1 MAMTKK
7 IKAVRAVTAR
17 PSPWKESL
25 LSMKGLRVS
34 YGDYEALHGYCLE
47 LAPGEIHCIA
57 GESGSGKSTILKAL
71 LGLTSY
77 SAEVTGGS
85 MSFAGQ
91 DVLAMSDRERRDL
104 LGDEIGLIA
113 QNPAASFN
121 PLRTFRVQFQETLE
135 SHGKKL
141 DEHEV
146 FHVFKTLG
154 LPTDGRVLSSCPY
167 EVSGGM
173 CQRVAIALLM
183 LLRPRL
189 LLCDEV
195 TSALDVTTQKQVAD
209 ELLQLRDETGMAILM
224 VTHNLGL
231 AAYMADTISV
241 LLNGDCVE
249 SGPVGGHYRGD
260 VPGVLSTPAH
270 NYTKKLLHDVADF
283 EDDLRA
289 RTAFEPDA
297 PRAVQ
302 LSDVHKSYK
311 VRGNEVEALKGVDLL
326 LYKGEILGVV
336 GESGSGK
343 STILRQICG
352 METPEFGDVI
362 LDGKY
367 QYIFQDAYASFDPRM
382 TIRQSLYESI
392 RNAAK
397 RDGKPSQRGSMVPE
411 YEDRIMTYLE
421 QVGLS
426 TDLLDRF
433 PSRLSGGQCQR
444 MAIARALVGDPEVL
458 LCDEITSALD
468 VTAQREV
475 VELLVHLHEE
485 LGLSIVFVS
494 HDLAL
499 VHSFCDRI
507 LVLKS
512 GEVITCGD
520 AKKVIRH
527 TEEPYTKQLL
537 DSVLTVR

>member
-17 PSPWKESL
+17 PSPRKESL

-209 ELLQLRDETGMAILM
+209 ELLRLRDETGMAILM

-270 NYTKKLLHDVADF
+270 NYTKKLLHYVADF

-367 QYIFQDAYASFDPRM
+367 QYIFQNAYASFDPRM

-520 AKKVIRH
+520 AKEVIRH

>member
-7 IKAVRAVTAR
+7 IKTVRAVTAR
-17 PSPWKESL
+17 PSLQKESL
-25 LSMKGLRVS
+25 LSMKDLCVS
-34 YGDYEALHGYCLE
+34 YGDFEALHNYSLE

-85 MSFAGQ
+85 MSFAGN
-91 DVLAMSDRERRDL
+91 DVLAMSDKERREL

-121 PLRTFRVQFQETLE
+121 PLRTFRAQFKETLE
-135 SHGKKL
+135 SHGREL

-209 ELLQLRDETGMAILM
+209 ELLRLRDETGMAILL

-249 SGPVGGHYRGD
+249 SGPVGGHYRGGA
-260 VPGVLSTPAH
+260 PGVLSTPSH
-270 NYTKKLLHDVADF
+270 DYTIKLLHDVADF
-283 EDDLRA
+283 EDDLRPRSSFA
-289 RTAFEPDA
+289 PSDPTAVA
-297 PRAVQ
+297 
-302 LSDVHKSYK
+302 LTDVHKTYR
-311 VRGNEVEALKGVDLL
+311 VRGNEVQALKGVNLA

-343 STILRQICG
+343 STILRQVCG
-352 METPEFGDVI
+352 METPEVGEVH
-362 LDGKY
+362 LDGNF

-397 RDGKPSQRGSMVPE
+397 RDGKPSQRGSRVPE
-411 YEDRIMTYLE
+411 YDKRIESYLS

-426 TDLLDRF
+426 PELLDRF

-444 MAIARALVGDPEVL
+444 MAIARALVADPEVL

-475 VELLVHLHEE
+475 VELLCRLHDE
-485 LGLSIVFVS
+485 LSLSIIFVS

-520 AKKVIRH
+520 AKEVIQH

>member
-7 IKAVRAVTAR
+7 IKTIRAVAAR
-17 PSPWKESL
+17 PSPRKESL
-25 LSMKGLRVS
+25 LSMKDLCVS
-34 YGDYEALHGYCLE
+34 YGDFEALHNYSLE

-85 MSFAGQ
+85 MSFAGN
-91 DVLAMSDRERRDL
+91 DVLAMSDKERREL

-121 PLRTFRVQFQETLE
+121 PLRTFRAQFKETLE
-135 SHGKKL
+135 SHGREL

-183 LLRPRL
+183 LLKPRL

-209 ELLQLRDETGMAILM
+209 ELLRLRDETGMAILL

-249 SGPVGGHYRGD
+249 SGPVGGHYRGGAH
-260 VPGVLSTPAH
+260 GVLSTPSH
-270 NYTKKLLHDVADF
+270 DYTKKLLHDVADF
-283 EDDLRA
+283 EDDLRP
-289 RTAFEPDA
+289 RTAFTSADPK
-297 PRAVQ
+297 AVE
-302 LSDVHKSYK
+302 LSDVHKTYR
-311 VRGNEVEALKGVDLL
+311 VRGNEVQALKGVDLDVFR
-326 LYKGEILGVV
+326 GEILGVV

-343 STILRQICG
+343 STILRQVCG
-352 METPEFGDVI
+352 METPEVGEVR

-397 RDGKPSQRGSMVPE
+397 RDGKPSQRGSRVPE
-411 YEDRIMTYLE
+411 YDKRIESYLS

-426 TDLLDRF
+426 PELLDRF
-433 PSRLSGGQCQR
+433 TSRLSGGQCQR
-444 MAIARALVGDPEVL
+444 MAIARALVADPEVL

-475 VELLVHLHEE
+475 VELLVRLHDE
-485 LGLSIVFVS
+485 LGLSIIFVS

-520 AKKVIRH
+520 AKEVIQH

>member
-209 ELLQLRDETGMAILM
+209 ELLRLRDETGMAILM

-270 NYTKKLLHDVADF
+270 NYTKKLLHDVAGF

-520 AKKVIRH
+520 AKEVIRH

>member
-71 LGLTSY
+71 LGITSY

-209 ELLQLRDETGMAILM
+209 ELLRLRDETGMAILM

-426 TDLLDRF
+426 TDLMDRF

-520 AKKVIRH
+520 AKEVIRH

>member
-1 MAMTKK
+1 MAETRK
-7 IKAVRAVTAR
+7 IKGVRAVAR
-17 PSPWKESL
+17 TSPTREL
-25 LSMKGLRVS
+25 LLEMTDLRVS
-34 YGDYEALHGYCLE
+34 YGALEALHGYDLQ
-47 LAPGEIHCIA
+47 LAPGEIHVIA

-85 MSFAGQ
+85 LKFLGKDLLS
-91 DVLAMSDRERRDL
+91 LSDKERRDL
-104 LGDEIGLIA
+104 LGEEIGLIA

-121 PLRTFRVQFQETLE
+121 PLRTFRSQFEETLE

-154 LPTDGRVLSSCPY
+154 LPTDGRVLESCPY

-183 LLRPRL
+183 LLKPRL

-209 ELLQLRDETGMAILM
+209 ELLRLRDETGMGILM

-231 AAYMADTISV
+231 AAYMADQVSV
-241 LLNGDCVE
+241 LLHGDCVE
-249 SGPVGGHYRGD
+249 QGAS
-260 VPGVLSTPAH
+260 VLKNPQHA
-270 NYTKKLLHDVADF
+270 YTKKLLHDVPDF
-283 EDDLRA
+283 EEVLRK
-289 RTAFEPDA
+289 RSIFESATPK
-297 PRAVQ
+297 AVT
-302 LSDVHKSYK
+302 LKDVHKTYK
-311 VRGNEVEALKGVDLL
+311 VRGKDVHALQGVDLDL
-326 LYKGEILGVV
+326 SQGEILGIV

-343 STILRQICG
+343 STILRQVCG
-352 METPEFGDVI
+352 MESPEIGEVT
-362 LDGKY
+362 LTGKY

-392 RNAAK
+392 RNAVR
-397 RDGKPSQRGSMVPE
+397 RDGKAFIRGRRVSE
-411 YEDRIMTYLE
+411 YDKLIGSYLT

-426 TDLLDRF
+426 EELLDRY

-444 MAIARALVGDPEVL
+444 MAIARALLAEPEVL

-475 VELLVHLHEE
+475 VELLVRLQKEF
-485 LGLSIVFVS
+485 GLSILFVS

-512 GEVITCGD
+512 GEVVECD
-520 AKKVIRH
+520 ESSNVILH
-527 TEEPYTKQLL
+527 SEDPYTLQLL
-537 DSVLTVR
+537 DSVLTVG

>member
-209 ELLQLRDETGMAILM
+209 ELLRLRDETGMAILM

-231 AAYMADTISV
+231 AAYMADTSSV

-343 STILRQICG
+343 ATILRQIGG
-352 METPEFGDVI
+352 MEAPEVGDVI

>member
-209 ELLQLRDETGMAILM
+209 ELLRLRDETGMAILM

-270 NYTKKLLHDVADF
+270 NYTKKLLHDVAGF

-297 PRAVQ
+297 PNAVQ

-367 QYIFQDAYASFDPRM
+367 QYIFQNAYASFDPRM

-520 AKKVIRH
+520 AKEVIRH

>member
-7 IKAVRAVTAR
+7 IKTVRAVTAR
-17 PSPWKESL
+17 TSPQKESL
-25 LSMKGLRVS
+25 LSMKDLRVS
-34 YGDYEALHGYCLE
+34 YGDYEALHGYSLE

-85 MSFAGQ
+85 MTFAGE
-91 DVLAMSDRERRDL
+91 DVLAMSDKARREL

-121 PLRTFRVQFQETLE
+121 PLRTFRRQFEETLE

-183 LLRPRL
+183 LLKPRL

-209 ELLQLRDETGMAILM
+209 ELLRLRDETGMAILL

-231 AAYMADTISV
+231 AAYMADTISI

-249 SGPVGGHYRGD
+249 SGPVGGHYRDGA
-260 VPGVLSTPAH
+260 PGVLATPSH
-270 NYTKKLLHDVADF
+270 DYTKKLLHDVADF
-283 EDDLRA
+283 EDDLRP
-289 RTAFEPDA
+289 RTAFETSDPT
-297 PRAVQ
+297 AVE
-302 LSDVHKSYK
+302 LSDVHKTYR
-311 VRGNEVEALKGVDLL
+311 VRGNEIQALKGVDLK
-326 LYKGEILGVV
+326 LYQGEILGVV

-352 METPEFGDVI
+352 METPEVGDVH

-397 RDGKPSQRGSMVPE
+397 RDGKPSQRGNRVPE
-411 YEDRIMTYLE
+411 YDERIRTYLE

-426 TDLLDRF
+426 EELLDRF

-444 MAIARALVGDPEVL
+444 MAIARALVADPEVL

-475 VELLVHLHEE
+475 VELLVRLQKE
-485 LGLSIVFVS
+485 LGLSIIFVS

-512 GEVITCGD
+512 GEVVTCGD
-520 AKKVIRH
+520 AATVIQN

>member
-1 MAMTKK
+1 MDK
-7 IKAVRAVTAR
+7 IIIKGAR
-17 PSPWKESL
+17 E
-25 LSMKGLRVS
+25 
-34 YGDYEALHGYCLE
+34 
-47 LAPGEIHCIA
+47 
-57 GESGSGKSTILKAL
+57 
-71 LGLTSY
+71 
-77 SAEVTGGS
+77 
-85 MSFAGQ
+85 
-91 DVLAMSDRERRDL
+91 
-104 LGDEIGLIA
+104 
-113 QNPAASFN
+113 
-121 PLRTFRVQFQETLE
+121 
-135 SHGKKL
+135 
-141 DEHEV
+141 
-146 FHVFKTLG
+146 
-154 LPTDGRVLSSCPY
+154 
-167 EVSGGM
+167 
-173 CQRVAIALLM
+173 
-183 LLRPRL
+183 
-189 LLCDEV
+189 
-195 TSALDVTTQKQVAD
+195 
-209 ELLQLRDETGMAILM
+209 
-224 VTHNLGL
+224 HNLKNIDIEL
-231 AAYMADTISV
+231 PR
-241 LLNGDCVE
+241 N
-249 SGPVGGHYRGD
+249 
-260 VPGVLSTPAH
+260 
-270 NYTKKLLHDVADF
+270 KLIVMTG
-283 EDDLRA
+283 R
-289 RTAFEPDA
+289 
-297 PRAVQ
+297 
-302 LSDVHKSYK
+302 
-311 VRGNEVEALKGVDLL
+311 
-326 LYKGEILGVV
+326 
-336 GESGSGK
+336 SGSGK

>member
-209 ELLQLRDETGMAILM
+209 ELLRLRDETGMAILM

-520 AKKVIRH
+520 AKEVIRH

>member
-209 ELLQLRDETGMAILM
+209 ELLRLRDETGMAILM

-270 NYTKKLLHDVADF
+270 NYTKKLLHDVAGF

-512 GEVITCGD
+512 EEVITCGD
-520 AKKVIRH
+520 AKEVIRH

>member
-17 PSPWKESL
+17 PSPRKESL

-209 ELLQLRDETGMAILM
+209 ELLRLRDETGMAILM

-297 PRAVQ
+297 PNAVQ

-426 TDLLDRF
+426 TDLMDRF

-520 AKKVIRH
+520 AKEVIRH

>member
-7 IKAVRAVTAR
+7 IKTVRAVTAR
-17 PSPWKESL
+17 TSPQKESL
-25 LSMKGLRVS
+25 LSMKDLRVS
-34 YGDYEALHGYCLE
+34 YGDYEALHGYSLE

-85 MSFAGQ
+85 MTFAGE
-91 DVLAMSDRERRDL
+91 DVLAMSDKARREL

-121 PLRTFRVQFQETLE
+121 PLRTFRRQFEETLE

-183 LLRPRL
+183 LLKPRL

-209 ELLQLRDETGMAILM
+209 ELLRLRDETGMAILL

-231 AAYMADTISV
+231 AAYMADTISI

-249 SGPVGGHYRGD
+249 SGPVGGHYRDGA
-260 VPGVLSTPAH
+260 PGVLATPSH
-270 NYTKKLLHDVADF
+270 DYTKKLLHDVADF
-283 EDDLRA
+283 EDDLRP
-289 RTAFEPDA
+289 RTAFETSDPT
-297 PRAVQ
+297 AVE
-302 LSDVHKSYK
+302 LSDVHKTYR
-311 VRGNEVEALKGVDLL
+311 VRGNEVQALKGVDLK
-326 LYKGEILGVV
+326 LYQGEILGVV

-352 METPEFGDVI
+352 METPEVGDVH

-397 RDGKPSQRGSMVPE
+397 RDGKPSQRGNRVPE
-411 YEDRIMTYLE
+411 YDERIRTYLE

-426 TDLLDRF
+426 EELLDRF

-444 MAIARALVGDPEVL
+444 MAIARALVADPEVL

-475 VELLVHLHEE
+475 VELLVRLQKE
-485 LGLSIVFVS
+485 LGLSIIFVS

-512 GEVITCGD
+512 GEVVTCGD
-520 AKKVIRH
+520 AATVIQN

>member
-1 MAMTKK
+1 MTRR
-7 IKAVRAVTAR
+7 IKAVRAVSAR
-17 PSPWKESL
+17 PSPSETPL
-25 LSMKGLRVS
+25 LEIRDLHVS
-34 YGDYEALHGYCLE
+34 YGSSEALHGYSLR
-47 LAPGEIHCIA
+47 LAPGEIHVIA

-85 MSFAGQ
+85 MVFDGN
-91 DVLAMSDRERRDL
+91 DLLACSNKERRDL
-104 LGDEIGLIA
+104 LGTEIGLIA

-121 PLRTFRVQFQETLE
+121 PLRTFRAQFRETLE
-135 SHGKKL
+135 SHGRTF
-141 DEHEV
+141 DEHEA
-146 FHVFKTLG
+146 FHVFRTLG
-154 LPTDGRVLSSCPY
+154 LPTDGRVLDSCPY

-183 LLRPRL
+183 LLKPRL

-209 ELLQLRDETGMAILM
+209 ELLRLRDETGMGILL

-231 AAYMADTISV
+231 AAYIADSISI
-241 LLNGDCVE
+241 LQNGDCVE
-249 SGPVGGHYRGD
+249 SGSVGGPYRTT
-260 VPGVLSTPAH
+260 PGVLSAPTH
-270 NYTKKLLHDVADF
+270 DYTKKLLHDVPDF
-283 EDDLRA
+283 SDVLRP
-289 RTAFEPDA
+289 RSAFPVGS
-297 PRAVQ
+297 PKAVG
-302 LSDVHKSYK
+302 LTDVHKNYRI
-311 VRGNEVEALKGVDLL
+311 RGNEIQALKGIDLD
-326 LYKGEILGVV
+326 LYRGEIFGVV

-343 STILRQICG
+343 STILRQISG
-352 METPEFGDVI
+352 METPEYGEVH
-362 LDGKY
+362 LDGRF

-397 RDGKPSQRGSMVPE
+397 KAGEPLLKGNRVAVYDATINGF
-411 YEDRIMTYLE
+411 LE
-421 QVGLS
+421 QVGLPEE
-426 TDLLDRF
+426 LLDRY

-444 MAIARALVGDPEVL
+444 MAIARALVADPEVL

-475 VELLVHLHEE
+475 VELLVRLQNE
-485 LGLSIVFVS
+485 LQLSILFVS

-507 LVLKS
+507 LVLKD
-512 GEVITCGD
+512 GEVVECDEASRI
-520 AKKVIRH
+520 IR
-527 TEEPYTKQLL
+527 EPGQPYTRQLL
-537 DSVLTVR
+537 DSVLTI

>member
-7 IKAVRAVTAR
+7 IKTVRAVTAR
-17 PSPWKESL
+17 TSPPKESL
-25 LSMKGLRVS
+25 LSMKDLRVS
-34 YGDYEALHGYCLE
+34 YGDYEALHGYSLE

-85 MSFAGQ
+85 MTFAGE
-91 DVLAMSDRERRDL
+91 DVLAMSDKARREL

-121 PLRTFRVQFQETLE
+121 PLRTFRRQFEETLE

-183 LLRPRL
+183 LLKPRL

-209 ELLQLRDETGMAILM
+209 ELLRLRDETGMAILL

-231 AAYMADTISV
+231 AAYMADTISI

-249 SGPVGGHYRGD
+249 SGPVGGHYRDGA
-260 VPGVLSTPAH
+260 PGVLATPSH
-270 NYTKKLLHDVADF
+270 DYTKKLLHDVADF
-283 EDDLRA
+283 EDDLRP
-289 RTAFEPDA
+289 RTAFETSDPT
-297 PRAVQ
+297 AVE
-302 LSDVHKSYK
+302 LSDVHKTYR
-311 VRGNEVEALKGVDLL
+311 VRGNDVQALKGVDLK
-326 LYKGEILGVV
+326 LYQGEILGVV

-352 METPEFGDVI
+352 METPEVGDVH

-397 RDGKPSQRGSMVPE
+397 RDGKPSQRGNRVPE
-411 YEDRIMTYLE
+411 YDERIRTYLE

-426 TDLLDRF
+426 EELLDRF

-444 MAIARALVGDPEVL
+444 MAIARALVADPEVL

-475 VELLVHLHEE
+475 VELLVRLQKE
-485 LGLSIVFVS
+485 LGLSIIFVS

-512 GEVITCGD
+512 GEVVTCGD
-520 AKKVIRH
+520 AATVIQN

>member
-1 MAMTKK
+1 MAKTRK
-7 IKAVRAVTAR
+7 IKGVRAVAAR
-17 PSPWKESL
+17 TSPKDL
-25 LSMKGLRVS
+25 LLEMKDLCVS
-34 YGDYEALHGYCLE
+34 YGDYEALHSYDLE
-47 LAPGEIHCIA
+47 LSPGEIHVIA

-85 MSFAGQ
+85 MSFAGR
-91 DVLAMSDRERRDL
+91 DVLSLSDKERREL

-121 PLRTFRVQFQETLE
+121 PLRTFQKQFEETLE

-141 DEHEV
+141 DEHEI

-173 CQRVAIALLM
+173 CQRIAIALLM

-209 ELLQLRDETGMAILM
+209 ELLRLRDETGMGILL

-231 AAYMADTISV
+231 AAYMADTISI
-241 LLNGDCVE
+241 LQNGDCVE
-249 SGPVGGHYRGD
+249 SGPVGGHYRNT
-260 VPGVLSTPAH
+260 PGVLSDPQH
-270 NYTKKLLHDVADF
+270 DYTKKLLHDVPDF
-283 EDDLRA
+283 EEVLRA
-289 RTAFEPDA
+289 RKVFSEDS
-297 PRAVQ
+297 PRSVK
-302 LSDVHKSYK
+302 LEDVHKTYK
-311 VRGNEVEALKGVDLL
+311 VRGNEVQALKGVDLT

-343 STILRQICG
+343 STILRQVCG
-352 METPEFGDVI
+352 METPENGEVE
-362 LDGKY
+362 LNGKY

-392 RNAAK
+392 RNAAR
-397 RDGKPSQRGSMVPE
+397 RDGKTAKPGRLVPE
-411 YEDRIMTYLE
+411 YEELIGSYLA
-421 QVGLS
+421 QVRL
-426 TDLLDRF
+426 DPKLLDRY

-444 MAIARALVGDPEVL
+444 MAIARALVGEPEVL

-475 VELLVHLHEE
+475 VELLVRLQKE
-485 LGLSIVFVS
+485 LDLSILFVS

-512 GEVITCGD
+512 GEVVECD
-520 AKKVIRH
+520 EASAVILH
-527 TEEPYTKQLL
+527 SEEPYTKQLL

>member
-17 PSPWKESL
+17 PSPRKESL

-209 ELLQLRDETGMAILM
+209 ELLRLRDETGMAILM

-426 TDLLDRF
+426 TDLMDRF

>member
-7 IKAVRAVTAR
+7 IKTIRAVAAR
-17 PSPWKESL
+17 PSPRKESL
-25 LSMKGLRVS
+25 LSMKDLCVS
-34 YGDYEALHGYCLE
+34 YGDFEALHNYSLE

-85 MSFAGQ
+85 MSFAGN
-91 DVLAMSDRERRDL
+91 DVLAMSDKERREL

-121 PLRTFRVQFQETLE
+121 PLRTFRAQFKETLE
-135 SHGKKL
+135 SHGREL

-183 LLRPRL
+183 LLKPRL

-209 ELLQLRDETGMAILM
+209 ELLRLRDETGMAILL

-249 SGPVGGHYRGD
+249 SGPVGGHYRGGA
-260 VPGVLSTPAH
+260 PGVLSTPSH
-270 NYTKKLLHDVADF
+270 DYTIKLLHDVADF
-283 EDDLRA
+283 EDDLRPRSSFA
-289 RTAFEPDA
+289 PSDPTAVA
-297 PRAVQ
+297 
-302 LSDVHKSYK
+302 LSDVHKTYR
-311 VRGNEVEALKGVDLL
+311 VRGNEVQALKGVNLA

-343 STILRQICG
+343 STILRQVCG
-352 METPEFGDVI
+352 METPEVGEVH
-362 LDGKY
+362 LDGNF

-397 RDGKPSQRGSMVPE
+397 RDGKPSQRGSRVPE
-411 YEDRIMTYLE
+411 YDKRIESYLS

-426 TDLLDRF
+426 PELLDRF

-444 MAIARALVGDPEVL
+444 MAIARALVADPEVL

-475 VELLVHLHEE
+475 VELLCRLHDE
-485 LGLSIVFVS
+485 LSLSIIFVS

-520 AKKVIRH
+520 AKEVIQH

>member
-209 ELLQLRDETGMAILM
+209 ELLRLRDETGMAILM

-433 PSRLSGGQCQR
+433 PSRLSGG
-444 MAIARALVGDPEVL
+444 
-458 LCDEITSALD
+458 
-468 VTAQREV
+468 
-475 VELLVHLHEE
+475 
-485 LGLSIVFVS
+485 
-494 HDLAL
+494 
-499 VHSFCDRI
+499 
-507 LVLKS
+507 
-512 GEVITCGD
+512 
-520 AKKVIRH
+520 
-527 TEEPYTKQLL
+527 
-537 DSVLTVR
+537 

>member
-47 LAPGEIHCIA
+47 MAPGEIHCIA

-209 ELLQLRDETGMAILM
+209 ELLRLRDETGMAILM

-507 LVLKS
+507 LVLQDGS
-512 GEVITCGD
+512 VVECGPSS
-520 AKKVIRH
+520 KVIRQS
-527 TEEPYTKQLL
+527 EEPYTKQLL
-537 DSVLTVR
+537 ASVLTVA

>member
-7 IKAVRAVTAR
+7 IKTVRAVTAR
-17 PSPWKESL
+17 TSPQKESL
-25 LSMKGLRVS
+25 LSMKDLRVS
-34 YGDYEALHGYCLE
+34 YGDYEALHGYSLE

-85 MSFAGQ
+85 MTFAGE
-91 DVLAMSDRERRDL
+91 DVLAMSDKARREL

-121 PLRTFRVQFQETLE
+121 PLRTFRRQFEETLE

-183 LLRPRL
+183 LLKPRL

-209 ELLQLRDETGMAILM
+209 ELLRLRDETGMAILL

-231 AAYMADTISV
+231 AAYMADTISI

-249 SGPVGGHYRGD
+249 SGPVGGHYRDGA
-260 VPGVLSTPAH
+260 PGVLATPSH
-270 NYTKKLLHDVADF
+270 DYTKKLLHDVADF
-283 EDDLRA
+283 EDDLRP
-289 RTAFEPDA
+289 RTAFETSDPT
-297 PRAVQ
+297 AVE
-302 LSDVHKSYK
+302 LSDVHKTYR
-311 VRGNEVEALKGVDLL
+311 VRGNEVQALKGVDLK
-326 LYKGEILGVV
+326 LYQGEILGVV

-352 METPEFGDVI
+352 METPEVGDVH

-397 RDGKPSQRGSMVPE
+397 RDGKPSQRGNRVPE
-411 YEDRIMTYLE
+411 YDERIRTYLE

-426 TDLLDRF
+426 EELLDRF

-444 MAIARALVGDPEVL
+444 MAIARALVADPEVL

-475 VELLVHLHEE
+475 VELLVRLQKE
-485 LGLSIVFVS
+485 LGLSIIFVS

-512 GEVITCGD
+512 GEVVTCGD
-520 AKKVIRH
+520 AATVIQN

-537 DSVLTVR
+537 DSVLTIR

>member
-7 IKAVRAVTAR
+7 IKTVRAVTAR
-17 PSPWKESL
+17 TSPQKESL
-25 LSMKGLRVS
+25 LSMKDLRVS
-34 YGDYEALHGYCLE
+34 YGDYEALHGYSLE

-85 MSFAGQ
+85 MTFAGE
-91 DVLAMSDRERRDL
+91 DVLAMSDKARREL

-121 PLRTFRVQFQETLE
+121 PLRTFRRQFEETLE

-183 LLRPRL
+183 LLKPRL

-209 ELLQLRDETGMAILM
+209 ELLRLRDETGMAILL

-231 AAYMADTISV
+231 AAYMADTISI

-249 SGPVGGHYRGD
+249 SGPVGGHYRDGA
-260 VPGVLSTPAH
+260 PGVLATPSH
-270 NYTKKLLHDVADF
+270 DYTKKLLHDVADF
-283 EDDLRA
+283 EDDLRP
-289 RTAFEPDA
+289 RTAFETSDPT
-297 PRAVQ
+297 AVE
-302 LSDVHKSYK
+302 LSDVHKTYR
-311 VRGNEVEALKGVDLL
+311 VRGNDVQALKGVDLK
-326 LYKGEILGVV
+326 LYQGEILGVV

-352 METPEFGDVI
+352 METPEVGDVH

-397 RDGKPSQRGSMVPE
+397 RDGKPSQRGNRVPE
-411 YEDRIMTYLE
+411 YDERIRTYLE

-426 TDLLDRF
+426 EELLDRF

-444 MAIARALVGDPEVL
+444 MAIARALVADPEVL

-475 VELLVHLHEE
+475 VELLVRLQKE
-485 LGLSIVFVS
+485 LGLSIIFVS

-512 GEVITCGD
+512 GEVVTCGD
-520 AKKVIRH
+520 AATVIQN

>member
-209 ELLQLRDETGMAILM
+209 ELLRLRDETGMAILM

-336 GESGSGK
+336 VESGSGK

-426 TDLLDRF
+426 TDLMDRF

-520 AKKVIRH
+520 AKEVIRH

>member
-270 NYTKKLLHDVADF
+270 NYTKKLLHDVAGF

-520 AKKVIRH
+520 AKEVIRH